1 MTYLVENQLLV
12 VSVPGSEAL
21 QECLEVG
28 EAALCLLGEVLSQ
41 RVQHLLLSLGKLH
54 QLGRHDCLYSR
65 ALWTSSQI
73 KRAKWYG
80 TYVTF

>member
-65 ALWTSSQI
+65 ALDCTDINDRSGMLKSW
-73 KRAKWYG
+73 
-80 TYVTF
+80 